1 MKLRINNSE
10 LKPYFQHK
18 ELLKKAGR
26 LAKKLLKSRQ
36 YTKKEVLA
44 VYEQL
49 VQTPEDYEK
58 DEVFGEIAELTLAL
72 QPIVPEKDMPFYSL
86 RDEALPYQVFGE
98 AGIGKNALDQ
108 MEVAMKLPVTVAGA
122 LMPDAHQ
129 GYGLPIGG
137 VLATEADKIIPY
149 AVGVDIACRMS
160 LSVFDIESTYLEQ
173 RKPTFKNYLGE
184 HTYFGIAAK
193 NDQPLEDA
201 IWEHPGWNTIP
212 FVKSLLAKAQKQIGT
227 SGTGN
232 HFVEWGFLEVL
243 ENSAD
248 LAYLPKGKY
257 VALLSHSGSRGFG
270 ANIANHYT
278 QLAREM
284 TGLPREAQHLAWL
297 DLATAEGQEYWIA
310 MNLAG
315 AYAQA
320 CHQQIHRRLAKAL
333 GKKPLLTIENH
344 HNFAWKE
351 QLPNGQEVMVHRKG
365 ATPAHKGE
373 LGIIPASMLEP
384 GFIVRGRGEKAALQ
398 SASHGAGRAMSRRKA
413 RNTFTMHEIKKQLQQ
428 KGIKLMGGDVD
439 ESPGAYKN
447 INEVMNAQQDL
458 VDILARFIPRVVR
471 MAEAEQ
477 NKKGWEG

>member
-1 MKLRINNSE
+1 
-10 LKPYFQHK
+10 
-18 ELLKKAGR
+18 
-26 LAKKLLKSRQ
+26 
-36 YTKKEVLA
+36 
-44 VYEQL
+44 
-49 VQTPEDYEK
+49 
-58 DEVFGEIAELTLAL
+58 
-72 QPIVPEKDMPFYSL
+72 
-86 RDEALPYQVFGE
+86 
-98 AGIGKNALDQ
+98 
-108 MEVAMKLPVTVAGA
+108 
-122 LMPDAHQ
+122 
-129 GYGLPIGG
+129 
-137 VLATEADKIIPY
+137 
-149 AVGVDIACRMS
+149 
-160 LSVFDIESTYLEQ
+160 
-173 RKPTFKNYLGE
+173 
-184 HTYFGIAAK
+184 
-193 NDQPLEDA
+193 
-201 IWEHPGWNTIP
+201 
-212 FVKSLLAKAQKQIGT
+212 
-227 SGTGN
+227 
-232 HFVEWGFLEVL
+232 
-243 ENSAD
+243 
-248 LAYLPKGKY
+248 
-257 VALLSHSGSRGFG
+257 ALLSHSGSRGFG

-384 GFIVRGRGEKAALQ
+384 GFIVRGRGEKTALQ

-439 ESPGAYKN
+439 ESPDAYKN

-458 VDILARFIPRVVR
+458 VDILARFIPRIVR

-477 NKKGWEG
+477 NKKGWEV